1 VATRL
6 RYRRRIPLAR
16 VELEDPEVLAG
27 DVHRDVVDGRLA
39 DRASERTGVRVPVQ
53 REIRPEFG
61 DRRGEAL
68 AAEERPD
75 PLGLS
80 VQRVRRRRVVEEH
93 DPQTAVRDLLQAALE
108 GGDLLPGLRVHP
120 AEERLA
126 EVGQRRARKAT
137 DEALGTRDADKSSAD
152 VADVRVTVED
162 DHAAVGDDRG
172 DFVPPAGVEIV
183 VAEHREHGRRQAP
196 DGVREHRRLVGL
208 SVRRQVARE
217 QDQVG
222 VLLDLAEGAGNV
234 LTVGLGAVEVAG
246 RGDADRLHAGND
258 SRRGRMGNPPFVD
271 DADFQELIETMKRAG
286 AALRDASI
294 PFMLGGGL
302 AVWARGGAR
311 TEHDVDF
318 LVKPEDAERA
328 QEALAAAGMRPE
340 RPPEGWLLK
349 AWDGEVLVDL
359 IFEPI
364 DGPVTQEQ
372 LDRADELNVMAMTMK
387 VARLEDVMASKLL
400 ALKEQEPDFGQVIEL
415 ARSCREQIDWEEV
428 RGRTESSAMA
438 KAFFTL
444 VEELGVAPR
453 AA

>member
-1 VATRL
+1 
-6 RYRRRIPLAR
+6 
-16 VELEDPEVLAG
+16 
-27 DVHRDVVDGRLA
+27 
-39 DRASERTGVRVPVQ
+39 
-53 REIRPEFG
+53 
-61 DRRGEAL
+61 
-68 AAEERPD
+68 
-75 PLGLS
+75 
-80 VQRVRRRRVVEEH
+80 
-93 DPQTAVRDLLQAALE
+93 
-108 GGDLLPGLRVHP
+108 
-120 AEERLA
+120 
-126 EVGQRRARKAT
+126 
-137 DEALGTRDADKSSAD
+137 
-152 VADVRVTVED
+152 
-162 DHAAVGDDRG
+162 
-172 DFVPPAGVEIV
+172 
-183 VAEHREHGRRQAP
+183 
-196 DGVREHRRLVGL
+196 
-208 SVRRQVARE
+208 
-217 QDQVG
+217 
-222 VLLDLAEGAGNV
+222 
-234 LTVGLGAVEVAG
+234 
-246 RGDADRLHAGND
+246 
-258 SRRGRMGNPPFVD
+258 MGNPPFVD

-372 LDRADELNVMAMTMK
+372 LDRADELNVMAMTMN